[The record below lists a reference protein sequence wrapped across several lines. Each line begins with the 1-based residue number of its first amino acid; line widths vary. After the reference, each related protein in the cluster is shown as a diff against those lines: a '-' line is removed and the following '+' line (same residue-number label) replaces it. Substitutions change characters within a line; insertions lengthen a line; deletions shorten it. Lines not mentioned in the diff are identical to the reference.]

1 MGKNVGLLFSQILLE
16 KFGAPQK
23 LMSMGGTQTDKMSG
37 VTVTQN
43 ARVKVTWKQQQHQQ
57 LHLIWHI
64 WYQLNCQKEMD
75 VALELIQVLAKCF
88 LPFQCFFNPFKVLK
102 AFFETR

>member
-43 ARVKVTWKQQQHQQ
+43 ARVKMT
-57 LHLIWHI
+57 
-64 WYQLNCQKEMD
+64 
-75 VALELIQVLAKCF
+75 
-88 LPFQCFFNPFKVLK
+88 
-102 AFFETR
+102 